1 MERGIQLFAAI
12 NFLVM
17 GLSHILQHEAWK
29 AFFTTLR
36 DRGVTGNFLNAML
49 ALAMGSFIVAFHN
62 VWSGIPLLLTLYGW
76 AAVAKGALYL
86 IVPQFGQRSL
96 EHATR
101 KDSRLFIVPGVV
113 LVALGAALLYGVV
126 TGG

>member
-12 NFLVM
+12 NFLAM

-29 AFFTTLR
+29 TFFTTLH

-49 ALAMGSFIVAFHN
+49 ALGMGSLIVAFHN
-62 VWSGIPLLLTLYGW
+62 VWSGVPLLLTVYGW
-76 AAVAKGALYL
+76 ASVAKGTLYL
-86 IVPQFGQRSL
+86 ILPQAGQRSL
-96 EHATR
+96 EQVTR

-126 TGG
+126 TVG